1 MCYTVA
7 YLTKRAVKYARR
19 AGATEA
25 EVEQLEMQLNGIAAT
40 QPPMFHVS
48 SFKHPLLPCYLHQG
62 TRHINLLRWGLIPP
76 WAKDPAEAAQWSQRT
91 LNARCETLFE
101 KPAFRAAARH
111 RCLVLVDA
119 FFEHQHQGRDTTP
132 HLIRARNDEPLAL
145 AGIRGHWTDPRS
157 GAELHTVSIVT
168 TVANPLLATIHNRP
182 GSEGPRMPV
191 IVPKALDALW
201 LDPNSDQHT
210 LEPVFEP
217 YPEADLEAWPVR
229 PLTGKRASPNSA
241 DAWGPVSPQ
250 DRGLLF

>member
-25 EVEQLEMQLNGIAAT
+25 EVEQLEVQLNGIAAT
-40 QPPMFHVS
+40 QPPMFHVVG
-48 SFKHPLLPCYLHQG
+48 FKHPMLPCYVRQG
-62 TRHINLLRWGLIPP
+62 IRQIQLLRWGLIPP
-76 WAKDPAEAAQWSQRT
+76 WVKDPVEAAQWGPRT

-119 FFEHQHQGRDTTP
+119 FFDHQHQGRVTTP
-132 HLIRARNDEPLAL
+132 YLIRSRNDEPLAL
-145 AGIRGHWTDPRS
+145 GGIHGHWTDPYS

-168 TVANPLLATIHNRP
+168 TMANPLLATIHNRP

-191 IVPKALDALW
+191 IVPRTLDALW
-201 LDPNSDQHT
+201 LDPNSDPHA
-210 LEPVFEP
+210 LAPVFEP

-229 PLTGKRASPNSA
+229 PLTGKHASPNSA
-241 DAWGPVSPQ
+241 AAWQPVAPKDGGS
-250 DRGLLF
+250 LF